1 MCTVKTRN
9 CRRAFSV
16 FTAITLIVGSC
27 IPLSA
32 QSGGSFQI
40 TNSVVAAGG
49 GDSKDVVNNRF
60 GQQSTVGE
68 HAAGTLLQNPPY
80 SQIAGFWAGPVTVS
94 PTASS
99 ASISGRILTS
109 DGSPLGG
116 ATINLGGPHTTEA
129 ITDANG
135 FYSFADLEVGGFYI
149 ITPAR
154 ANYSFSPSSRSFSLL
169 GNMTAAVFTA
179 TASGGTINPL
189 DTTQFF
195 VRQHYLDFLGRE
207 PDPAGLAFWTNNI
220 ESCETSADCRGRKR
234 VDTSAAFFFSIEF
247 QQTGF
252 LVERLYQ
259 SAFKRFPAYSEF
271 TRDRQA
277 VGRDVIVGQG
287 SWQAQLD
294 ANKRQFA
301 TSFAGRSDFIAIY
314 GGLSNEQYVDAL
326 NDNSGASLL
335 AADRNALLAGLND
348 GTETRASVLRKLG
361 ENAAFTEREFNRAF
375 VLMQYFGY
383 LRRNPNDAPDAN
395 YTGYEFWLAKL
406 NQFNGNYINAE
417 MVKAFITSI
426 EYRQRFGP

>member
-1 MCTVKTRN
+1 MDHRN
-9 CRRAFSV
+9 VRRANV
-16 FTAITLIVGSC
+16 TLSIAFL
-27 IPLSA
+27 LSMNIGPTPG
-32 QSGGSFQI
+32 QSSGGSFQI

-49 GDSKDVVNNRF
+49 GESKDVVNNRF
-60 GQQSTVGE
+60 GHESTVGE
-68 HAAGTLLQNPPY
+68 PAAGTLLGNPPY
-80 SQIAGFWAGPVTVS
+80 SQTAGFWASSSGLT

-109 DGSPLGG
+109 DGAPLGG
-116 ATINLGGPHTTEA
+116 ATINLGGKHIAEA

-135 FYSFADLEVGGFYI
+135 VYSFADLEVGGIYTV
-149 ITPAR
+149 TPSLF
-154 ANYSFSPSSRSFSLL
+154 NYSFSPSSRSFSLL
-169 GNMTAAVFTA
+169 GNQTSAVFTA
-179 TASGGTINPL
+179 TLTGGTINPL
-189 DTTQFF
+189 DTTAFF

-207 PDPAGLAFWTNNI
+207 PDPNGLAFWTNNI
-220 ESCETSADCRGRKR
+220 ESCETNADCRGRKR
-234 VDTSAAFFFSIEF
+234 VDTSAAFFLSIEF

-259 SAFKRFPAYSEF
+259 SAFKRFPNYSELA
-271 TRDRQA
+271 RDRQA

-301 TSFAGRSDFIAIY
+301 TNFAGRSDFVVIY
-314 GGLSNEQYVDAL
+314 GALSNEQYVDAL
-326 NDNSGASLL
+326 NANSGASLL
-335 AADRNALLAGLND
+335 PAERNALVAGLND
-348 GTETRASVLRKLG
+348 ATETRASVLRKLS

-383 LRRNPNDAPDAN
+383 LRRNPNDAPDAD
-395 YTGYEFWLAKL
+395 YTGYDFWLTKL

-417 MVKAFITSI
+417 MVRAFITSI

>member
-1 MCTVKTRN
+1 MGTVNSRN
-9 CRRAFSV
+9 GRRVFSV
-16 FTAITLIVGSC
+16 LTAITLIVGSC

-32 QSGGSFQI
+32 QSGGNFQI

-49 GDSKDVVNNRF
+49 GESKDVVNNQF
-60 GQQSTVGE
+60 GHQSTVGE
-68 HAAGTLLQNPPY
+68 HAAGTLLGNPPY
-80 SQIAGFWAGPVTVS
+80 SQTAGLWASSSGLT

-99 ASISGRILTS
+99 GSISGRILTS
-109 DGSPLGG
+109 DGAPVGG
-116 ATINLGGPHTTEA
+116 ATINLGGTHITEA

-135 FYSFADLEVGGFYI
+135 VYAFTDLEVGGIYT
-149 ITPAR
+149 ITPSLV
-154 ANYSFSPSSRSFSLL
+154 NYSFSPSSRSFSLL
-169 GNMTAAVFTA
+169 GNQTSAVFTA
-179 TASGGTINPL
+179 TLTGGTINPL
-189 DTTQFF
+189 DTTAFF

-207 PDPAGLAFWTNNI
+207 PDLNGLAFWTNNI
-220 ESCETSADCRGRKR
+220 ESCETNADCRGRKR
-234 VDTSAAFFFSIEF
+234 VDTSAAFFLSIEF

-259 SAFKRFPAYSEF
+259 SAFQRFPTYSEF
-271 TRDRQA
+271 ARDRQA

-301 TSFAGRSDFIAIY
+301 TTFAGRSDFIAIY

-326 NDNSGASLL
+326 NANSGASLL
-335 AADRNALLAGLND
+335 AAERNALVAGLND
-348 GTETRASVLRKLG
+348 ATETRASVLRKLA
-361 ENAAFTEREFNRAF
+361 ENAAFTAREFNRAF

-383 LRRNPNDAPDAN
+383 LRRNPNDSPDVDH
-395 YTGYEFWLAKL
+395 TGYEFWLAKL

-417 MVKAFITSI
+417 MVRAFITSI

>member
-1 MCTVKTRN
+1 M
-9 CRRAFSV
+9 
-16 FTAITLIVGSC
+16 FTAIALIAGGC
-27 IPLSA
+27 ISLSA

-40 TNSVVAAGG
+40 TNSVVASGG
-49 GDSKDVVNNRF
+49 GESKDVVNNRF
-60 GQQSTVGE
+60 GHEGTVGE

-80 SQIAGFWAGPVTVS
+80 SQTAGFWASQVVAIS

-109 DGSPLGG
+109 GGAPLGG
-116 ATINLGGPHTTEA
+116 ATINLVGTHTAEA

-135 FYSFADLEVGGFYI
+135 VYSFADLEVGGFYI

-154 ANYSFSPSSRSFSLL
+154 ANYSFSPSSRSLSLL
-169 GNMTAAVFTA
+169 VNTTAAVFTA
-179 TASGGTINPL
+179 TASGGTVNPL
-189 DTTQFF
+189 DTTEFF

-220 ESCETSADCRGRKR
+220 ESCETNADCRGRKR
-234 VDTSAAFFFSIEF
+234 VDTSAAFFLSIEF

-277 VGRDVIVGQG
+277 VGRDVIVGQD

-301 TSFAGRSDFIAIY
+301 TNFAGRSDFIAIY
-314 GGLSNEQYVDAL
+314 GGLSNEQYVDTL
-326 NDNSGASLL
+326 NANSGASLL
-335 AADRNALLAGLND
+335 AADRNALVAGLND
-348 GTETRASVLRKLG
+348 ATETRASVLRKLG

-383 LRRNPNDAPDAN
+383 LRRNPNDAPDAD
-395 YTGYEFWLAKL
+395 YKGYDFWLAKL

-426 EYRQRFGP
+426 EYRGRFGQQ

>member
-1 MCTVKTRN
+1 V
-9 CRRAFSV
+9 A
-16 FTAITLIVGSC
+16 GC

-32 QSGGSFQI
+32 QSGGNFQI
-40 TNSVVAAGG
+40 SNSVIAAGG
-49 GDSKDVVNNRF
+49 GESKDAVNNRF
-60 GQQSTVGE
+60 GHQSTAGE
-68 HAAGTLLQNPPY
+68 HAAGTLLGNPPY
-80 SQIAGFWAGPVTVS
+80 SQTAGFWASEVAIG
-94 PTASS
+94 PTAAY

-109 DGSPLGG
+109 DGAALAGT
-116 ATINLGGPHTTEA
+116 AINLGGTQTAAA

-135 FYSFADLEVGGFYI
+135 VYAFADLEVGGFYI

-154 ANYSFSPSSRSFSLL
+154 ANYSFNPSSRSLLLL
-169 GNMTAAVFTA
+169 GNMTAVVFTA
-179 TASGGTINPL
+179 TAAGGTLNPL
-189 DTTQFF
+189 ETTEFF

-220 ESCETSADCRGRKR
+220 DSCQINADCRGRKR
-234 VDTSAAFFFSIEF
+234 VETSAAFFLSIEF

-259 SAFKRFPAYSEF
+259 AAFKRFPAYSEF

-301 TSFAGRSDFIAIY
+301 TTFAGRSDFMAIY
-314 GGLSNEQYVDAL
+314 GGLSNDQYVDAL
-326 NDNSGASLL
+326 NANSGTSLL
-335 AADRNALLAGLND
+335 AADRNALVAGLND
-348 GTETRASVLRKLG
+348 ASETRASVLSKLG

-383 LRRNPNDAPDAN
+383 LRRNPNDAPDAD
-395 YTGYEFWLAKL
+395 YAGYEFWLAKL

-426 EYRQRFGP
+426 EYRQRFRP

>member
-1 MCTVKTRN
+1 MDHTHV
-9 CRRAFSV
+9 RRASV
-16 FTAITLIVGSC
+16 TLI
-27 IPLSA
+27 IALLLSMNIGPTPG
-32 QSGGSFQI
+32 QSSGGSFQI

-49 GDSKDVVNNRF
+49 GESKDVVNNRF
-60 GQQSTVGE
+60 GHESTVGE
-68 HAAGTLLQNPPY
+68 HAAGTLLGNPPY
-80 SQIAGFWAGPVTVS
+80 SQTAGFWAGSSGLT

-99 ASISGRILTS
+99 GSISGRILTS
-109 DGSPLGG
+109 DGAPLGG
-116 ATINLGGPHTTEA
+116 ATINLAGTHTAQT

-135 FYSFADLEVGGFYI
+135 VYSFADLEVGGFYI

-154 ANYSFSPSSRSFSLL
+154 ANYSFSPSSRSLSLL
-169 GNMTAAVFTA
+169 VNMTAAVFTA

-189 DTTQFF
+189 DTDEFF

-220 ESCETSADCRGRKR
+220 ESCETNADCRGRKR
-234 VDTSAAFFFSIEF
+234 VDTSAAFFLSIEF

-259 SAFKRFPAYSEF
+259 SAFNRFPAYSEF

-301 TSFAGRSDFIAIY
+301 TNFAGRSDFIAIY

-326 NDNSGASLL
+326 NANSGASLP
-335 AADRNALLAGLND
+335 AADRNALVAGLND
-348 GTETRASVLRKLG
+348 ATETRASVLRKLG

-383 LRRNPNDAPDAN
+383 LRRNPNDAPDAD
-395 YTGYEFWLAKL
+395 YKGYDFWLGKL

-417 MVKAFITSI
+417 MVKAFITSL
-426 EYRQRFGP
+426 EYRGRFGPQ

>member
-1 MCTVKTRN
+1 M
-9 CRRAFSV
+9 
-16 FTAITLIVGSC
+16 FTAITLIVGGC

-32 QSGGSFQI
+32 QSGGNFQI

-49 GDSKDVVNNRF
+49 GESKDVVNNRF
-60 GQQSTVGE
+60 GHQSTVGE

-80 SQIAGFWAGPVTVS
+80 SQTAGFWASQVAIS

-109 DGSPLGG
+109 DGAPLGG
-116 ATINLGGPHTTEA
+116 ATINLGGTHTAEA

-135 FYSFADLEVGGFYI
+135 VYAFTDLEVGGFYI

-154 ANYSFSPSSRSFSLL
+154 ANYSFSPSSRSLSLL
-169 GNMTAAVFTA
+169 AKMTEAVFTA
-179 TASGGTINPL
+179 TASGGTVNPL
-189 DTTQFF
+189 DTTAFF

-220 ESCETSADCRGRKR
+220 ESCETNADCRGRKR
-234 VDTSAAFFFSIEF
+234 VDTSAAFFLSIEF

-301 TSFAGRSDFIAIY
+301 TNFAGRSDFIAIY

-326 NDNSGASLL
+326 NANSGASLL
-335 AADRNALLAGLND
+335 PAERNALVAGLND
-348 GTETRASVLRKLG
+348 ATETRASVLRKLS

-383 LRRNPNDAPDAN
+383 LRRNPNDAPDAD